1 LTGPGDLRVPETGPF
16 RKRSRSRFLVLRN
29 VRFYLSANISRG
41 LGPPGQCTQAR
52 HAAPWLGAASR
63 LAPAAAR
70 GARDGAPRGRGMR
83 SKNRGRS
90 GPAGVLARL
99 ATRTS
104 GEWRPPA
111 RGRAPARGPLRRR
124 GGGPGRLQSLRA
136 SSRHLCLRGAS
147 PRLLVQEQRCGRP
160 APARVVVRAARVP
173 DVCAQRR
180 LG

>member
-1 LTGPGDLRVPETGPF
+1 MASKPTVQSPYGPVRWRYTYLTGPGDLRVPETGPF

-41 LGPPGQCTQAR
+41 LGPPGQCTHAR

-104 GEWRPPA
+104 GEWRPRLP
-111 RGRAPARGPLRRR
+111 
-124 GGGPGRLQSLRA
+124 GGCFHLFFFQKSCCKV
-136 SSRHLCLRGAS
+136 SNVFEISRW
-147 PRLLVQEQRCGRP
+147 
-160 APARVVVRAARVP
+160 
-173 DVCAQRR
+173 
-180 LG
+180 